1 MDNYKRKKS
10 SSELIK
16 IFVPY
21 FKGYSHILI
30 IDLICALFTT
40 FCEVIFPLMIR
51 QITINAINGTL
62 VFDYVLKTAQ
72 LYLFLRVVDTVASYY
87 MASVGHIM
95 GAGIERDMRKD
106 LFSHLQKLSFS
117 YYDKTKIGQIMGRIT
132 SDLFEIA
139 EFAHHCPEEFFIAG
153 VKITVSFLILSR
165 INPILTIIV
174 YSVIPLMLF
183 GTSYFRKKM
192 RIAFKRSRE
201 QIGELNADVEDSLL
215 GVRIVRSF
223 ANEDMEEEKFAVSN
237 DRLLDI
243 KRFQYK
249 YMAGFRA
256 VTQFFDGLMYFTV
269 ILFASKFMLSGK
281 ITPADM
287 VAYTLYVST
296 LLMSIRRIVEFAEQF
311 ERGMTGI
318 ERFSEV
324 METPV
329 EIKDSIDAVDI
340 DNPEGDIK
348 FDNVS
353 FKYSSGDGM
362 VISNLDLH
370 IKKGQK
376 IALVGPSGSGKTT
389 LCNLIPRFYDVSSG
403 KILLDNI
410 DITKIKLHSLRD
422 HIGMVQQDVY
432 IFSGTVFQNI
442 EYGKPGASHDEV
454 IEAAKLAGADEF
466 ISKLDKGY
474 DTYVGERGVRLSGG
488 QKQRISIARVFLK
501 NPPILIL
508 DEATSSLDNESERLI
523 QNSLEKLEKGR
534 TVFTIA
540 HRLTTVKNADRI
552 LVMTDGGIVE
562 SGTHKELMALQGE
575 YYNLYKLTEE
585 NLD

>member
-1 MDNYKRKKS
+1 MRNLKLKYLLSLFLTVFLIAGCNLSDTDKYLIS
-10 SSELIK
+10 SNE
-16 IFVPY
+16 
-21 FKGYSHILI
+21 
-30 IDLICALFTT
+30 
-40 FCEVIFPLMIR
+40 
-51 QITINAINGTL
+51 N
-62 VFDYVLKTAQ
+62 VLKIGATENDEENSDIKTSNDDLTAGENQ
-72 LYLFLRVVDTVASYY
+72 ISNISTTENKKIEYGKIYTSKDEVALYIHTYNELPINFITKTDAKKLGWDAKAGNLRKIKKNAS
-87 MASVGHIM
+87 
-95 GAGIERDMRKD
+95 
-106 LFSHLQKLSFS
+106 
-117 YYDKTKIGQIMGRIT
+117 IGG
-132 SDLFEIA
+132 
-139 EFAHHCPEEFFIAG
+139 
-153 VKITVSFLILSR
+153 
-165 INPILTIIV
+165 
-174 YSVIPLMLF
+174 
-183 GTSYFRKKM
+183 
-192 RIAFKRSRE
+192 
-201 QIGELNADVEDSLL
+201 
-215 GVRIVRSF
+215 
-223 ANEDMEEEKFAVSN
+223 

-296 LLMSIRRIVEFAEQF
+296 LLMSIRHIVEFAEQF

-376 IALVGPSGSGKTT
+376 IVLVGPSGSGKTT

-562 SGTHKELMALQGE
+562 SGTHKDLMALQGE

>member
-1 MDNYKRKKS
+1 
-10 SSELIK
+10 
-16 IFVPY
+16 
-21 FKGYSHILI
+21 
-30 IDLICALFTT
+30 
-40 FCEVIFPLMIR
+40 
-51 QITINAINGTL
+51 
-62 VFDYVLKTAQ
+62 
-72 LYLFLRVVDTVASYY
+72 
-87 MASVGHIM
+87 
-95 GAGIERDMRKD
+95 
-106 LFSHLQKLSFS
+106 
-117 YYDKTKIGQIMGRIT
+117 
-132 SDLFEIA
+132 
-139 EFAHHCPEEFFIAG
+139 
-153 VKITVSFLILSR
+153 
-165 INPILTIIV
+165 
-174 YSVIPLMLF
+174 
-183 GTSYFRKKM
+183 
-192 RIAFKRSRE
+192 
-201 QIGELNADVEDSLL
+201 
-215 GVRIVRSF
+215 
-223 ANEDMEEEKFAVSN
+223 
-237 DRLLDI
+237 
-243 KRFQYK
+243 
-249 YMAGFRA
+249 
-256 VTQFFDGLMYFTV
+256 
-269 ILFASKFMLSGK
+269 
-281 ITPADM
+281 
-287 VAYTLYVST
+287 
-296 LLMSIRRIVEFAEQF
+296 MSIRRIVEFAEQF

-562 SGTHKELMALQGE
+562 SGTHKDLMALQGE

>member
-1 MDNYKRKKS
+1 
-10 SSELIK
+10 
-16 IFVPY
+16 
-21 FKGYSHILI
+21 
-30 IDLICALFTT
+30 
-40 FCEVIFPLMIR
+40 
-51 QITINAINGTL
+51 
-62 VFDYVLKTAQ
+62 
-72 LYLFLRVVDTVASYY
+72 
-87 MASVGHIM
+87 
-95 GAGIERDMRKD
+95 
-106 LFSHLQKLSFS
+106 
-117 YYDKTKIGQIMGRIT
+117 
-132 SDLFEIA
+132 
-139 EFAHHCPEEFFIAG
+139 
-153 VKITVSFLILSR
+153 
-165 INPILTIIV
+165 
-174 YSVIPLMLF
+174 
-183 GTSYFRKKM
+183 
-192 RIAFKRSRE
+192 
-201 QIGELNADVEDSLL
+201 
-215 GVRIVRSF
+215 
-223 ANEDMEEEKFAVSN
+223 
-237 DRLLDI
+237 
-243 KRFQYK
+243 
-249 YMAGFRA
+249 MAGFRA

-562 SGTHKELMALQGE
+562 SGTHKDLMALQGE